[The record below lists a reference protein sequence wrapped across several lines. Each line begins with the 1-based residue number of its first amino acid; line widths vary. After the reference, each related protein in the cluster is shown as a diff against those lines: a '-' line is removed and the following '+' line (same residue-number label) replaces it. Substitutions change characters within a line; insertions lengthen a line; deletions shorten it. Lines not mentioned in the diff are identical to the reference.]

1 MNITKHLTECVISG
15 KPVAFVKFGD
25 GEYYCMFGCNWA
37 TMNSDFDKYTNHLKT
52 KLIESFKNI
61 VCNVDNAYIGCWNE
75 KTVNYYYKSLVPNE
89 KMIKWGNYN
98 SIIIENVKDEVPI
111 QDKIELWK
119 TVKHSKI
126 KKIIICNKLL
136 EKAKILLNIDYV
148 INIPLNSWFD
158 TCLDELLE
166 TIKTILENNEQYII
180 ITCGGMGIKVVVS
193 ELLKIYPNNIYLDF
207 GSGLDLICTK
217 KDSRSY
223 RNYEEYVSF
232 FQELL
237 PENWNDMKYEYI
249 YPLAEKILGQHLHK
263 K

>member
-15 KPVAFVKFGD
+15 KPVTFVKFGD
-25 GEYYCMFGCNWA
+25 GEYYCMIGIQWA
-37 TMNSDFDKYTNHLKT
+37 TTNCDLDNYTNRLKT

-61 VCNVDNAYIGCWNE
+61 VCNVDNAYIGYWNE
-75 KTVNYYYKSLVPNE
+75 KIIIEYYKSLVPNE

-98 SIIIENVKDEVPI
+98 SIIIENVKDEVTI

-119 TVKHSKI
+119 TIKYSKI

-136 EKAKILLNIDYV
+136 EKAKILLNIDHV
-148 INIPLNSWFD
+148 INIPLNNWFD
-158 TCLDELLE
+158 HYLEELLKI
-166 TIKTILENNEQYII
+166 IKTILENNEQYII
-180 ITCGGMGIKVVVS
+180 ITCCGMGAKVVVS
-193 ELLKIYPNNIYLDF
+193 ELLKMYPNNIYLDF

-237 PENWNDMKYEYI
+237 PDNWNDSKYDHI